1 MKLNE
6 KEKKGVLVLAL
17 LFVVYTLI
25 VLAVPFAKGGMFWL
39 TYLFTAVAFGVQAY
53 VFKLS
58 FEKEA
63 GAKSKFYGF
72 PIARVGVLYLAV
84 QIVLGLVFMALAA
97 VAPVWLALV
106 LYLALLVAAAVGVI
120 ATDSI
125 RDEVERQDTQLKKN
139 VATMRALQSKA
150 AALPA
155 RCEDAPA
162 KAALEKLAE
171 EFRYSDPVSAPTL
184 VEMESSLTAALDE
197 LETAVV
203 DADNTA
209 ALDLCKTISVTLA
222 KRNQLCKL
230 NKKQGG
236 LYDET
241 IDLRNVRRNRFD

>member
-39 TYLFTAVAFGVQAY
+39 TYLFTAAAFGVQAY

-120 ATDSI
+120 ATDFI
-125 RDEVERQDTQLKKN
+125 RDEVERQDAQLKKD

-155 RCEDAPA
+155 RCEDAEA
-162 KAALEKLAE
+162 KTALEKLAE
-171 EFRYSDPVSAPTL
+171 EFRYSDPVSAP
-184 VEMESSLTAALDE
+184 ALAD
-197 LETAVV
+197 LETDMAATMEELSAAVT
-203 DADNTA
+203 DGDNA
-209 ALDLCKTISVTLA
+209 AVLALCKKISATLA
-222 KRNQLCKL
+222 ERNRLCKL
-230 NKKQGG
+230 NKK
-236 LYDET
+236 EK
-241 IDLRNVRRNRFD
+241 

>member
-39 TYLFTAVAFGVQAY
+39 TYLFTAAAFGVQAY

-84 QIVLGLVFMALAA
+84 QIMLGLVFMALAA

-106 LYLALLVAAAVGVI
+106 LYLALLAAAAVGVI

-125 RDEVERQDTQLKKN
+125 RDEVERQDTQLKKD

-155 RCEDAPA
+155 RCEDTTA

-171 EFRYSDPVSAPTL
+171 EFRYSDPVSAP
-184 VEMESSLTAALDE
+184 ALAD
-197 LETAVV
+197 LETDMAAIMEELSAAVT
-203 DADNTA
+203 DGDNA
-209 ALDLCKTISVTLA
+209 AVLALCKKISATLA
-222 KRNQLCKL
+222 ERNRLCKL
-230 NKKQGG
+230 NKK
-236 LYDET
+236 E
-241 IDLRNVRRNRFD
+241 R

>member
-39 TYLFTAVAFGVQAY
+39 TYLFTAAAFGVQAY

-125 RDEVERQDTQLKKN
+125 RDEVERQDTQLKKD

-155 RCEDAPA
+155 RCEDAEA

-171 EFRYSDPVSAPTL
+171 EFRYSDPVSAPA
-184 VEMESSLTAALDE
+184 LTD
-197 LETAVV
+197 LETDMAATMEELSAAVT
-203 DADNTA
+203 DGDNA
-209 ALDLCKTISVTLA
+209 AVLALCKKISATLA
-222 KRNQLCKL
+222 ERNRLCKL
-230 NKKQGG
+230 NKK
-236 LYDET
+236 EK
-241 IDLRNVRRNRFD
+241 

>member
-39 TYLFTAVAFGVQAY
+39 TYLFTAAAFGVQAY

-125 RDEVERQDTQLKKN
+125 RDEVERQDTQLKKD

-155 RCEDAPA
+155 RCEDATA

-171 EFRYSDPVSAPTL
+171 EFRYSDPVSAPA
-184 VEMESSLTAALDE
+184 LTD
-197 LETAVV
+197 LETDMAATMEELSAAVT
-203 DADNTA
+203 DGDNA
-209 ALDLCKTISVTLA
+209 AVLALCKKISATLA
-222 KRNQLCKL
+222 ERNRLCKL
-230 NKKQGG
+230 NKK
-236 LYDET
+236 EK
-241 IDLRNVRRNRFD
+241 

>member
-6 KEKKGVLVLAL
+6 KEKKGLVVLAL

-39 TYLFTAVAFGVQAY
+39 TYLFTAAAFGVQAY

-84 QIVLGLVFMALAA
+84 QLVLGLVFMALAA

-155 RCEDAPA
+155 RCEDAAA

-171 EFRYSDPVSAPTL
+171 EFRYSDPVSA
-184 VEMESSLTAALDE
+184 SALTD
-197 LETAVV
+197 LETDMAATMEELSVAVT
-203 DADNTA
+203 DGDNA
-209 ALDLCKTISVTLA
+209 AVLALCKKISATLA
-222 KRNQLCKL
+222 ERNRLCKL
-230 NKKQGG
+230 NKK
-236 LYDET
+236 E
-241 IDLRNVRRNRFD
+241 R

>member
-6 KEKKGVLVLAL
+6 KEKKGLLVLAL

-84 QIVLGLVFMALAA
+84 QIVLGLVFMALAR
-97 VAPVWLALV
+97 VAPLWLALV
-106 LYLALLVAAAVGVI
+106 LYLALLAAAAVGMI

-125 RDEVERQDTQLKKN
+125 RDEVERQDTQLKKD

-150 AALPA
+150 TALPA
-155 RCEDAPA
+155 RCEDATA

-171 EFRYSDPVSAPTL
+171 EFRYSDPVSAP
-184 VEMESSLTAALDE
+184 ALAD
-197 LETAVV
+197 LETDMAATMEELSAAVT
-203 DADNTA
+203 DGDNA
-209 ALDLCKTISVTLA
+209 AVLALCKKISATLA
-222 KRNQLCKL
+222 ERNRLCKL
-230 NKKQGG
+230 NKK
-236 LYDET
+236 EK
-241 IDLRNVRRNRFD
+241 

>member
-1 MKLNE
+1 M
-6 KEKKGVLVLAL
+6 LVL

-25 VLAVPFAKGGMFWL
+25 VLAAPFAKGRMFWL
-39 TYLFTAVAFGVQAY
+39 TYLFTAAAFGVQVY

-72 PIARVGVLYLAV
+72 PIARVGVSYLAV
-84 QIVLGLVFMALAA
+84 QIVLGLVFMVLAA

-106 LYLALLVAAAVGVI
+106 LYLALLAATAVGIV

-125 RDEVERQDTQLKKN
+125 RDEVERQDTQQKKD

-155 RCEDAPA
+155 RCEDAAA
-162 KAALEKLAE
+162 KVALEKLAD
-171 EFRYSDPVSAPTL
+171 EFRCSDPVSAPTL
-184 VEMESSLTAALDE
+184 VEMENNLTAALDE

-203 DADNTA
+203 DSDNTA
-209 ALDLCKTISVTLA
+209 VLDFCKKISAALA
-222 KRNQLCKL
+222 ERNRLCKL
-230 NKKQGG
+230 NKK
-236 LYDET
+236 EK
-241 IDLRNVRRNRFD
+241 

>member
-6 KEKKGVLVLAL
+6 KGKKGLLVLAL
-17 LFVVYTLI
+17 IFVVYTLI

-39 TYLFTAVAFGVQAY
+39 TYLFTAAAFGVQAY

-84 QIVLGLVFMALAA
+84 QIMLGLVFMALAA

-106 LYLALLVAAAVGVI
+106 LYLALLAAAAVGVI

-125 RDEVERQDTQLKKN
+125 RDEVERQDTQLKKD

-155 RCEDAPA
+155 RCEDTTA

-171 EFRYSDPVSAPTL
+171 EFRYSDPVSAP
-184 VEMESSLTAALDE
+184 ALAD
-197 LETAVV
+197 LETDMAAIMEELSAAVT
-203 DADNTA
+203 DGDNA
-209 ALDLCKTISVTLA
+209 AVLALCKKISATLA
-222 KRNQLCKL
+222 ERNRLCKL
-230 NKKQGG
+230 NKK
-236 LYDET
+236 E
-241 IDLRNVRRNRFD
+241 R

>member
-39 TYLFTAVAFGVQAY
+39 TYLFTAAAFGVQAY

-84 QIVLGLVFMALAA
+84 QIMLGLVFMALAA

-106 LYLALLVAAAVGVI
+106 LYLALLAAAAVGVI

-125 RDEVERQDTQLKKN
+125 RDEVERQDTQLKKD

-150 AALPA
+150 TALPA
-155 RCEDAPA
+155 RCEDTTA

-171 EFRYSDPVSAPTL
+171 EFRYSDPVSAPA
-184 VEMESSLTAALDE
+184 LTD
-197 LETAVV
+197 LETDMAATMEELSAAVT
-203 DADNTA
+203 DGDNA
-209 ALDLCKTISVTLA
+209 AVLALCKKISATLA
-222 KRNQLCKL
+222 ERNRLCKL
-230 NKKQGG
+230 NKK
-236 LYDET
+236 EK
-241 IDLRNVRRNRFD
+241 

>member
-6 KEKKGVLVLAL
+6 KEKKGLVVLAL
-17 LFVVYTLI
+17 LFAVYTLI

-39 TYLFTAVAFGVQAY
+39 TYLFTSAGFGVQAY
-53 VFKLS
+53 VFMLS

-84 QIVLGLVFMALAA
+84 QLVLGLVFMALAA

-106 LYLALLVAAAVGVI
+106 LYLALLAAAAVGVI

-125 RDEVERQDTQLKKN
+125 RDEVERQDAQLKKD

-155 RCEDAPA
+155 RCEDAEA
-162 KAALEKLAE
+162 KSALEKLAE
-171 EFRYSDPVSAPTL
+171 EFRYSDPVSAP
-184 VEMESSLTAALDE
+184 ALAD
-197 LETAVV
+197 LETDMAAIMEELSAAVT
-203 DADNTA
+203 DGDNA
-209 ALDLCKTISVTLA
+209 AVLALCKKISATLA
-222 KRNQLCKL
+222 ERNRLCKL
-230 NKKQGG
+230 NKK
-236 LYDET
+236 EK
-241 IDLRNVRRNRFD
+241 

>member
-39 TYLFTAVAFGVQAY
+39 TYLFTAAAFGVQAY

-84 QIVLGLVFMALAA
+84 QLVLGLVFMALAA
-97 VAPVWLALV
+97 VAPVWLAFV
-106 LYLALLVAAAVGVI
+106 LYLALLAAAAVGVI
-120 ATDSI
+120 ATDAI
-125 RDEVERQDTQLKKN
+125 RDEVERQDTQLKKD

-155 RCEDAPA
+155 RCEDTTA

-171 EFRYSDPVSAPTL
+171 EFRYSDPVSAPA
-184 VEMESSLTAALDE
+184 LTD
-197 LETAVV
+197 LETDMAATMEELSAAVT
-203 DADNTA
+203 DGDNA
-209 ALDLCKTISVTLA
+209 AVLALCKKISATLA
-222 KRNQLCKL
+222 ERNRLCKL
-230 NKKQGG
+230 NKK
-236 LYDET
+236 E
-241 IDLRNVRRNRFD
+241 R

>member
-6 KEKKGVLVLAL
+6 KEKKGILVLAL

-39 TYLFTAVAFGVQAY
+39 TYLFTAAAFGVQAY

-72 PIARVGVLYLAV
+72 PIARVGVLYLAA

-106 LYLALLVAAAVGVI
+106 LYLVLLAAAAVGVI

-125 RDEVERQDTQLKKN
+125 RDEVDRQDTQLKAD
-139 VATMRALQSKA
+139 VAAMRALQSHA

-155 RCEDAPA
+155 RCEDTTA

-171 EFRYSDPVSAPTL
+171 EFRYSDPVSAP
-184 VEMESSLTAALDE
+184 ALAD
-197 LETAVV
+197 LETDMAAIMEELSAAVT
-203 DADNTA
+203 DGDNA
-209 ALDLCKTISVTLA
+209 AVLALCKKISATLA
-222 KRNQLCKL
+222 ERNRLCKL
-230 NKKQGG
+230 NKK
-236 LYDET
+236 E
-241 IDLRNVRRNRFD
+241 R

>member
-39 TYLFTAVAFGVQAY
+39 TYLFTAAAFGVQAY

-84 QIVLGLVFMALAA
+84 QIVLGLVFMALAV

-125 RDEVERQDTQLKKN
+125 RDEVERQDTQLKKD

-155 RCEDAPA
+155 RCEDATA

-171 EFRYSDPVSAPTL
+171 EFRYSDPVSAPA
-184 VEMESSLTAALDE
+184 LTD
-197 LETAVV
+197 LETDMAATMEELSAAVT
-203 DADNTA
+203 DGDNA
-209 ALDLCKTISVTLA
+209 AVLALCKKISATLA
-222 KRNQLCKL
+222 ERNRLCKL
-230 NKKQGG
+230 NKK
-236 LYDET
+236 YK
-241 IDLRNVRRNRFD
+241 

>member
-6 KEKKGVLVLAL
+6 KEKKGVLVLVL

-39 TYLFTAVAFGVQAY
+39 TYLFTAAAFVVQAY

-58 FEKEA
+58 FEKKA

-84 QIVLGLVFMALAA
+84 QIMLGLVFMALAA

-106 LYLALLVAAAVGVI
+106 LYLALLAAAAVGVI

-125 RDEVERQDTQLKKN
+125 RDEVERQDTQLKKD

-155 RCEDAPA
+155 RCEDTTA

-171 EFRYSDPVSAPTL
+171 EFRYSDPVSAP
-184 VEMESSLTAALDE
+184 ALAD
-197 LETAVV
+197 LETDMAAIMEELSAAVT
-203 DADNTA
+203 DGDNA
-209 ALDLCKTISVTLA
+209 AVLALCKKISATLA
-222 KRNQLCKL
+222 ERNRLCKL
-230 NKKQGG
+230 NKK
-236 LYDET
+236 EK
-241 IDLRNVRRNRFD
+241 

>member
-6 KEKKGVLVLAL
+6 KEKKGLVVLAL

-39 TYLFTAVAFGVQAY
+39 TYLFTAAAFGVQVY

-84 QIVLGLVFMALAA
+84 QLVLGLVFMALDA

-125 RDEVERQDTQLKKN
+125 RDEVERQDTQLKKD

-155 RCEDAPA
+155 RCEDAEA
-162 KAALEKLAE
+162 KSALEKLAE
-171 EFRYSDPVSAPTL
+171 EFRYSDPVSAP
-184 VEMESSLTAALDE
+184 ALAD
-197 LETAVV
+197 LETDMAAIMEELSAAVT
-203 DADNTA
+203 DGDNA
-209 ALDLCKTISVTLA
+209 AVLALCKKISATLA
-222 KRNQLCKL
+222 ERNRLCKL
-230 NKKQGG
+230 NKK
-236 LYDET
+236 EK
-241 IDLRNVRRNRFD
+241 

>member
-6 KEKKGVLVLAL
+6 KEKKGLVVLAL

-25 VLAVPFAKGGMFWL
+25 VLAVPVAKGGLFWL
-39 TYLFTAVAFGVQAY
+39 TYLFTAAAFGVQAY

-72 PIARVGVLYLAV
+72 PIARVGVLYLAA

-106 LYLALLVAAAVGVI
+106 LYLVLLAAAAVGVI

-125 RDEVERQDTQLKKN
+125 RDEVERQDTQLKAD
-139 VATMRALQSKA
+139 VAAMRALQSHA

-155 RCEDAPA
+155 RCEDTTA

-171 EFRYSDPVSAPTL
+171 EFRYSDPVSAP
-184 VEMESSLTAALDE
+184 ALAD
-197 LETAVV
+197 LETDMAAIMEELSAAVT
-203 DADNTA
+203 DGDNA
-209 ALDLCKTISVTLA
+209 AVLALCKKISATLA
-222 KRNQLCKL
+222 ERNRLCKL
-230 NKKQGG
+230 NKK
-236 LYDET
+236 E
-241 IDLRNVRRNRFD
+241 R

>member
-125 RDEVERQDTQLKKN
+125 RDEVERQDTQLKKD

-155 RCEDAPA
+155 RCEDAA
-162 KAALEKLAE
+162 EKAALEKLAD
-171 EFRYSDPVSAPTL
+171 EFRYSDPVSAPAL
-184 VEMESSLTAALDE
+184 VEMESNLVTALDE

-203 DADNTA
+203 DADTA
-209 ALDLCKTISVTLA
+209 AVLDLCKKISVALID
-222 KRNQLCKL
+222 RNNLCKL
-230 NKKQGG
+230 SKKEG
-236 LYDET
+236 
-241 IDLRNVRRNRFD
+241 

>member
-6 KEKKGVLVLAL
+6 KEKKGVLVLVL

-25 VLAVPFAKGGMFWL
+25 VLAVPFAKGEMFWL
-39 TYLFTAVAFGVQAY
+39 TYLFTAAAFGVQAY

-84 QIVLGLVFMALAA
+84 QLVLGLVFMALAA

-106 LYLALLVAAAVGVI
+106 LYLALLAAAAVGVI

-125 RDEVERQDTQLKKN
+125 RDEVERQDTQLKKD

-155 RCEDAPA
+155 RCEDTTA

-171 EFRYSDPVSAPTL
+171 DFRYSDPVSAP
-184 VEMESSLTAALDE
+184 ALAD
-197 LETAVV
+197 LETDMAAIMEELSAAVT
-203 DADNTA
+203 DGDNA
-209 ALDLCKTISVTLA
+209 AVLALCKKISATLA
-222 KRNQLCKL
+222 ERNRLCKL
-230 NKKQGG
+230 NKK
-236 LYDET
+236 E
-241 IDLRNVRRNRFD
+241 R

>member
-6 KEKKGVLVLAL
+6 KEKKGLVVLAL

-39 TYLFTAVAFGVQAY
+39 TYLFTAAAFGVQVY

-84 QIVLGLVFMALAA
+84 QLVLGLVFMALAA

-125 RDEVERQDTQLKKN
+125 RDEVERQDTQLKKD

-155 RCEDAPA
+155 RCEDAEA
-162 KAALEKLAE
+162 KSALEKLAE
-171 EFRYSDPVSAPTL
+171 EFRYSDPVSAPA
-184 VEMESSLTAALDE
+184 LTD
-197 LETAVV
+197 LETDMAATMEELSAAVT
-203 DADNTA
+203 DGDNA
-209 ALDLCKTISVTLA
+209 AVLALCKKISATLA
-222 KRNQLCKL
+222 ERNRLCKL
-230 NKKQGG
+230 NKK
-236 LYDET
+236 EK
-241 IDLRNVRRNRFD
+241 

>member
-6 KEKKGVLVLAL
+6 KEKKGLLVLAL

-39 TYLFTAVAFGVQAY
+39 TYLFTAAAFGVQAY

-97 VAPVWLALV
+97 VAAVWLALV

-125 RDEVERQDTQLKKN
+125 RDEVERQDTQLKKD

-155 RCEDAPA
+155 RCEDTTA

-171 EFRYSDPVSAPTL
+171 EFRYSDPVSAP
-184 VEMESSLTAALDE
+184 ALAD
-197 LETAVV
+197 LETDMAAIMEELSAAVT
-203 DADNTA
+203 DGDNA
-209 ALDLCKTISVTLA
+209 AVLALCKKISATLA
-222 KRNQLCKL
+222 ERNRLCKL
-230 NKKQGG
+230 NKK
-236 LYDET
+236 E
-241 IDLRNVRRNRFD
+241 R

>member
-58 FEKEA
+58 FEKEV

-84 QIVLGLVFMALAA
+84 QLVLGLVFMALAA

-125 RDEVERQDTQLKKN
+125 RDEVERQDAQLKKD

-155 RCEDAPA
+155 RCEDTTA

-171 EFRYSDPVSAPTL
+171 EFRYSDPVSAP
-184 VEMESSLTAALDE
+184 ALAD
-197 LETAVV
+197 LETDMAATMEELSVAVT
-203 DADNTA
+203 DGDNA
-209 ALDLCKTISVTLA
+209 AVLALCKKISATLA
-222 KRNQLCKL
+222 ERNRLCKL
-230 NKKQGG
+230 NKK
-236 LYDET
+236 E
-241 IDLRNVRRNRFD
+241 R

>member
-6 KEKKGVLVLAL
+6 KEKKGVLVLVL

-39 TYLFTAVAFGVQAY
+39 TYLFTAAAFGVQAY

-84 QIVLGLVFMALAA
+84 QLVLGLVFMALAA

-125 RDEVERQDTQLKKN
+125 RDEVERQDTQLKKD

-155 RCEDAPA
+155 RCEDTTA
-162 KAALEKLAE
+162 KATLEKLAE
-171 EFRYSDPVSAPTL
+171 EFRYSDPVSAP
-184 VEMESSLTAALDE
+184 ALAD
-197 LETAVV
+197 LETDMAAIMEELSAAVT
-203 DADNTA
+203 DGDNA
-209 ALDLCKTISVTLA
+209 AVLALCKKISATLA
-222 KRNQLCKL
+222 ERNRLCKL
-230 NKKQGG
+230 NKK
-236 LYDET
+236 EK
-241 IDLRNVRRNRFD
+241 

>member
-6 KEKKGVLVLAL
+6 KEKKGVLMLVL

-25 VLAVPFAKGGMFWL
+25 VLAVPFAKGRMFWL
-39 TYLFTAVAFGVQAY
+39 TYLFTAAASGVQAY

-84 QIVLGLVFMALAA
+84 QIVLGLVFMVLAA

-106 LYLALLVAAAVGVI
+106 LYLALLAATAVGIV

-125 RDEVERQDTQLKKN
+125 RDEVGRQDTQQKKD

-155 RCEDAPA
+155 RCENAA
-162 KAALEKLAE
+162 ARVALEKLAD

-184 VEMESSLTAALDE
+184 VEMENNLTAALDE

-203 DADNTA
+203 DSDNTA
-209 ALDLCKTISVTLA
+209 VLDFCKKISAALA
-222 KRNQLCKL
+222 ERNRLCKL
-230 NKKQGG
+230 NKK
-236 LYDET
+236 EK
-241 IDLRNVRRNRFD
+241 

>member
-25 VLAVPFAKGGMFWL
+25 VLAVPFAKGGIFWL

-84 QIVLGLVFMALAA
+84 QIVLGLVFMALAV

-106 LYLALLVAAAVGVI
+106 LYLALLGAAAVGVI

-125 RDEVERQDTQLKKN
+125 RDEVERQDIQLKKD

-155 RCEDAPA
+155 RCEDAEA
-162 KAALEKLAE
+162 KTALEKLAE
-171 EFRYSDPVSAPTL
+171 EFRYSDPVSAP
-184 VEMESSLTAALDE
+184 ALAD
-197 LETAVV
+197 LETDMAATMEELSAAVT
-203 DADNTA
+203 DGDNA
-209 ALDLCKTISVTLA
+209 AVLALCKKISATLA
-222 KRNQLCKL
+222 ERNRLCKL
-230 NKKQGG
+230 NKK
-236 LYDET
+236 EK
-241 IDLRNVRRNRFD
+241 

>member
-39 TYLFTAVAFGVQAY
+39 TYLFTAAAFGVQVY

-84 QIVLGLVFMALAA
+84 QLVLGLVFMALAA
-97 VAPVWLALV
+97 VAPVWLAVV
-106 LYLALLVAAAVGVI
+106 LYLALLAAAAVGVI

-125 RDEVERQDTQLKKN
+125 RDEVERQDAQLKKD

-155 RCEDAPA
+155 RCEDAAA

-171 EFRYSDPVSAPTL
+171 EFRYSDPVSA
-184 VEMESSLTAALDE
+184 SALTD
-197 LETAVV
+197 LETDMAATMEELSAAVT
-203 DADNTA
+203 DGDNA
-209 ALDLCKTISVTLA
+209 AVLALCKKISATLA
-222 KRNQLCKL
+222 ERNRLCKL
-230 NKKQGG
+230 NKK
-236 LYDET
+236 EK
-241 IDLRNVRRNRFD
+241 

>member
-6 KEKKGVLVLAL
+6 KEKKGILVLAL

-39 TYLFTAVAFGVQAY
+39 TYLFTAAAFGMQAY

-72 PIARVGVLYLAV
+72 PIARVGVLYLAA

-106 LYLALLVAAAVGVI
+106 LYLVLLAAAAVGVI
-120 ATDSI
+120 ATDSV
-125 RDEVERQDTQLKKN
+125 RDEVERQDTQLKAD
-139 VATMRALQSKA
+139 VAAMRALQSHA

-155 RCEDAPA
+155 RCEDTTA

-171 EFRYSDPVSAPTL
+171 EFRYSDPVSAP
-184 VEMESSLTAALDE
+184 ALAD
-197 LETAVV
+197 LETDMAAIMEELSAAVT
-203 DADNTA
+203 DGDNA
-209 ALDLCKTISVTLA
+209 AVLALCKKISATLA
-222 KRNQLCKL
+222 ERNRLCKL
-230 NKKQGG
+230 NKK
-236 LYDET
+236 E
-241 IDLRNVRRNRFD
+241 R

>member
-84 QIVLGLVFMALAA
+84 QIVLGLVFMALAV

-125 RDEVERQDTQLKKN
+125 RDEVERQDTQLKKD

-155 RCEDAPA
+155 RCEDATA

-171 EFRYSDPVSAPTL
+171 EFRYSDPVSAPA
-184 VEMESSLTAALDE
+184 LTD
-197 LETAVV
+197 LETDMAATMEELSAAVT
-203 DADNTA
+203 DGDNA
-209 ALDLCKTISVTLA
+209 AVLALCKKISATLA
-222 KRNQLCKL
+222 ERNRLCKL
-230 NKKQGG
+230 NKK
-236 LYDET
+236 EK
-241 IDLRNVRRNRFD
+241 

>member
-6 KEKKGVLVLAL
+6 KEKKSLLVLAL

-39 TYLFTAVAFGVQAY
+39 TYLFTAAAFGVQAY

-72 PIARVGVLYLAV
+72 PIARVGVLYLAA

-97 VAPVWLALV
+97 VAAVWLALV
-106 LYLALLVAAAVGVI
+106 LYLVLLAAAAVGVI

-125 RDEVERQDTQLKKN
+125 RDEVERQDAQLKKD

-155 RCEDAPA
+155 RCEDTTA

-171 EFRYSDPVSAPTL
+171 EFRYSDPVSAP
-184 VEMESSLTAALDE
+184 ALAD
-197 LETAVV
+197 LETDMAAIMEELSAAVT
-203 DADNTA
+203 DGDNA
-209 ALDLCKTISVTLA
+209 AVLALCKKISATLA
-222 KRNQLCKL
+222 ERNRLCKL
-230 NKKQGG
+230 NKK
-236 LYDET
+236 E
-241 IDLRNVRRNRFD
+241 R

>member
-39 TYLFTAVAFGVQAY
+39 TYLFTAAAFGVQVY

-58 FEKEA
+58 FEKEK

-72 PIARVGVLYLAV
+72 PIARIGVLYLAV
-84 QIVLGLVFMALAA
+84 QLVLGLVFIALAA

-106 LYLALLVAAAVGVI
+106 LYLALLAAAAVGVV

-125 RDEVERQDTQLKKN
+125 RDEVERQDTQLKAD
-139 VATMRALQSKA
+139 VAAMRALQSQA

-155 RCEDAPA
+155 RCEDATA
-162 KAALEKLAE
+162 RAALEKLAD
-171 EFRYSDPVSAPTL
+171 EFRYSDPVSAPA
-184 VEMESSLTAALDE
+184 LTD
-197 LETAVV
+197 LETDMAAIMEELSAAVT
-203 DADNTA
+203 DGDNA
-209 ALDLCKTISVTLA
+209 AVLALCKKISATLA
-222 KRNQLCKL
+222 ERNRLCKL
-230 NKKQGG
+230 NKK
-236 LYDET
+236 EK
-241 IDLRNVRRNRFD
+241 

>member
-6 KEKKGVLVLAL
+6 KEKKGLLVLAL

-39 TYLFTAVAFGVQAY
+39 TYLFTAAAIGVQAY

-84 QIVLGLVFMALAA
+84 QIMLGMVFMALAA

-106 LYLALLVAAAVGVI
+106 LYLALLAAAAVGVI

-125 RDEVERQDTQLKKN
+125 RDEVERQDTQLKKD

-155 RCEDAPA
+155 RCEDAEA
-162 KAALEKLAE
+162 KSALEKLAE
-171 EFRYSDPVSAPTL
+171 EFRYSDPVSAP
-184 VEMESSLTAALDE
+184 ALAD
-197 LETAVV
+197 LETDMAAIMEELSAAVT
-203 DADNTA
+203 DGDNA
-209 ALDLCKTISVTLA
+209 AVLALCKKISATLA
-222 KRNQLCKL
+222 ERNRLCKL
-230 NKKQGG
+230 NKK
-236 LYDET
+236 EK
-241 IDLRNVRRNRFD
+241 

>member
-6 KEKKGVLVLAL
+6 KEKKGLVVLAL

-25 VLAVPFAKGGMFWL
+25 VLAVPFTKGGMFWL
-39 TYLFTAVAFGVQAY
+39 TYLFTAAAFGVQAY

-84 QIVLGLVFMALAA
+84 QLVLGLVFMALAA

-125 RDEVERQDTQLKKN
+125 RDEVERQDTQLKAD
-139 VATMRALQSKA
+139 VAAMRALQSQA

-155 RCEDAPA
+155 RCEDDAA

-171 EFRYSDPVSAPTL
+171 EFRYSDPVSAPA
-184 VEMESSLTAALDE
+184 LTD
-197 LETAVV
+197 LETDMAATMEELSVAVT
-203 DADNTA
+203 DGDNA
-209 ALDLCKTISVTLA
+209 AVLALCKKISATLA
-222 KRNQLCKL
+222 ERNRLCKL
-230 NKKQGG
+230 NKK
-236 LYDET
+236 EK
-241 IDLRNVRRNRFD
+241 

>member
-1 MKLNE
+1 MNLNE
-6 KEKKGVLVLAL
+6 NEKKGSLVLAL
-17 LFVVYTLI
+17 LFAVYTLI

-39 TYLFTAVAFGVQAY
+39 TYLFTAAAFGVQVY

-84 QIVLGLVFMALAA
+84 QLVLGLVFMALAA

-155 RCEDAPA
+155 RCEDAEA
-162 KAALEKLAE
+162 KSALEKLAE
-171 EFRYSDPVSAPTL
+171 EFRYSDPVSAPA
-184 VEMESSLTAALDE
+184 LTD
-197 LETAVV
+197 LETDMAATMEELSAAVT
-203 DADNTA
+203 DGDNA
-209 ALDLCKTISVTLA
+209 AVLALCKKISATLA
-222 KRNQLCKL
+222 ERNRLCKL
-230 NKKQGG
+230 NKK
-236 LYDET
+236 EK
-241 IDLRNVRRNRFD
+241 

>member
-39 TYLFTAVAFGVQAY
+39 TYLFTAAAFGVQVY

-58 FEKEA
+58 FEKEK

-72 PIARVGVLYLAV
+72 PIARIGVLYLAV
-84 QIVLGLVFMALAA
+84 QLVLGLVFIALAA

-106 LYLALLVAAAVGVI
+106 LYLALLAAAAVGVV

-125 RDEVERQDTQLKKN
+125 RDEVERQDTQLKAD
-139 VATMRALQSKA
+139 VAAMRALQSQA

-155 RCEDAPA
+155 RCEDATA
-162 KAALEKLAE
+162 KAALEKLSE
-171 EFRYSDPVSAPTL
+171 EFRYSDPVSAPA
-184 VEMESSLTAALDE
+184 LTDLETDMAATMDE
-197 LETAVV
+197 LATAVT
-203 DADNTA
+203 DSDNA
-209 ALDLCKTISVTLA
+209 AVLTLCKKISATLA
-222 KRNQLCKL
+222 ERNRLCKL
-230 NKKQGG
+230 NKK
-236 LYDET
+236 EK
-241 IDLRNVRRNRFD
+241 

>member
-6 KEKKGVLVLAL
+6 KEKKGLVVLAL

-39 TYLFTAVAFGVQAY
+39 TYLFTAVAFAVQAY

-125 RDEVERQDTQLKKN
+125 RDEVERQDAQLKKD

-155 RCEDAPA
+155 RCEDAEA
-162 KAALEKLAE
+162 KSALEKLAE
-171 EFRYSDPVSAPTL
+171 EFRYSDPVSAP
-184 VEMESSLTAALDE
+184 ALAD
-197 LETAVV
+197 LETDMAAIMEELSAAVT
-203 DADNTA
+203 DGDNA
-209 ALDLCKTISVTLA
+209 AVLALCKKISATLA
-222 KRNQLCKL
+222 ERNRLCKL
-230 NKKQGG
+230 NKK
-236 LYDET
+236 EK
-241 IDLRNVRRNRFD
+241 

>member
-6 KEKKGVLVLAL
+6 KEKKGLVVLAL

-39 TYLFTAVAFGVQAY
+39 TYLFTAAAFGVQAY

-84 QIVLGLVFMALAA
+84 QIMLGLVFMALAA

-106 LYLALLVAAAVGVI
+106 LYLALLAAAAVGVI

-125 RDEVERQDTQLKKN
+125 RDEVERQDTQLKAD
-139 VATMRALQSKA
+139 VAAMRALQSHA

-155 RCEDAPA
+155 RCEDTTA

-171 EFRYSDPVSAPTL
+171 EFRYSDPVSAP
-184 VEMESSLTAALDE
+184 ALAD
-197 LETAVV
+197 LETDMAAIMEELSAAVT
-203 DADNTA
+203 DGDNA
-209 ALDLCKTISVTLA
+209 AVLALCKKISATLA
-222 KRNQLCKL
+222 ERNRLCKL
-230 NKKQGG
+230 NKK
-236 LYDET
+236 E
-241 IDLRNVRRNRFD
+241 R